1 VTTVEE
7 KLGTKA
13 FITVEVEPERKKQA
27 AALAKKRGHK
37 TVTSLVRNLLYREL
51 DGETLKAA

>member
-1 VTTVEE
+1 MEE